1 MNYEE
6 AIINLSI
13 YAKSSATS
21 QVYQRGKRI
30 YETGEFQLQS
40 LSLEQEEATYEV
52 YGTKKYQTGVFDFL
66 DPNGEIESD
75 CTCPSDWSAICKH
88 EVAII
93 LDLMARLKKDSES
106 SHQKTKGLPIK
117 ILPVRKAKRVSGHN
131 KQKSRKSTEPIELKG
146 FNKINTQNIVRLAD
160 PREAAQTTTPKN
172 VVIKY
177 HQLGHVSFQS
187 HKRWYDKV
195 TVDFFYED
203 NVLYS
208 TCDCYD
214 STEGLC
220 RHQIATLVYI
230 TNNQGVDFFKKLNP
244 KGKKKEMQRL
254 ADWANIPIG
263 QFEKYFDYDIST
275 GHFLPKG
282 KLKGLINFKKATPQ
296 VNFTFTNNRKWFIPN
311 SVLDVEEDEINYMA
325 YVINVAFQ
333 YNYIPTLSPIAGR
346 KAKDGDLKNVKDYF
360 NSPKESLQTTTKDTK
375 ILSLN
380 QNRSSSHYYYS
391 PSYCLEFKKT
401 DDHKHKFELF
411 KEITELLATVPYTYI
426 RDCKLS
432 TKLRKRDLSLIRIS
446 STPAELFFELSE
458 KGDLLSL
465 AAKIKTGEKTI
476 SLAPSSLSKTLV
488 SAFFIK
494 NKETLYLH
502 KNFAQ
507 VLAIQEHVAEV
518 PVLKA
523 KLEDADL
530 FFEQIVQPIAEAIPV
545 SIKNLKT
552 LKLERVKMIPNHK
565 QLFISDLGNFVIFEP
580 VIIYD
585 KNTAIKLLQKGD
597 PFKKEKNTVTAH
609 ERDPEAEKDF
619 LDTLATLHPDF
630 AEQHQ
635 HDFFFLTY
643 DQLLENDWFFK
654 FFENIEDDNIEV
666 FGVNDL
672 KRLKYSPH
680 RATVATH
687 IKSGIDWFDV
697 EIKLTFGKETVSLAD
712 LRKAV
717 VQKSRFIRL
726 KDGKLGILPEKW
738 IKRFE
743 AYFRLGE
750 IKGKKIKVSKY
761 KFTLID
767 QLFNEISDQKIIK
780 ELAAKRKKLK
790 EFNNIKKVA
799 LSKNITAKL
808 RPYQKEGVNWLHF
821 LDEFQWGG
829 ILADDMGLGKTVQ
842 ILSLLQNQIDKKN
855 KPNLV
860 VVPTSLLF
868 NWQNEFQKFA
878 PKIKY
883 HIHYGS
889 DRSKNIKELAQ
900 NDVVLTTYGIMMRDI
915 ELLKSQ
921 KFNYVILDESQAIK
935 NVLSQRYKAACL
947 LQANNRIAMTG
958 TPIENNTF
966 DLFAQMNF
974 LNPGFFGS
982 QAGFKRD
989 YSKPID
995 AHQDSERAQELQK
1008 LISPFVLR
1016 RTKEQVAKDLP
1027 PKIEDYIYV
1036 NLEDNQRKVY
1046 EAYRNQY
1053 RDMLLGKIEE
1063 DGLNKSKMYVLE
1075 GLTKLRLICDSPA
1088 LIKDE
1093 NYIGESAKIKALIE
1107 HISDIANN
1115 HKMLVFSQFTKML
1128 ALVKDAL
1135 DKEGIPYEY
1144 LDGKRNQKQRKASVE
1159 NFQTNPEIRVFL
1171 LSLKAGNTGLNLTA
1185 ADYVFLL
1192 DPWWN
1197 PAVESQAI
1205 DRTHRIG
1212 QDKHVIAY
1220 RIIAKDTIEEKIL
1233 KLQQRKKKLAS
1244 DLIQTDESFMKSI
1257 QQKDIVELF
1266 S

>member
-1 MNYEE
+1 MNHEE
-6 AIINLSI
+6 AINNLVTHAISNSNSTI
-13 YAKSSATS
+13 FR
-21 QVYQRGKRI
+21 RGKRI
-30 YETGEFQLQS
+30 YESGKYRLLSF
-40 LSLEQEEATYEV
+40 SLEQEDAIYEI
-52 YGTKKYQTGVFDFL
+52 YGTKTYKTGVFYFL
-66 DPNGEIESD
+66 DPNGEIESE
-75 CTCPSDWSAICKH
+75 CTCPSEWSALCKH
-88 EVAII
+88 EVAAI
-93 LDLMARLKKDSES
+93 LDLIDRLKEEVKSGLPKPTEKDSLKT
-106 SHQKTKGLPIK
+106 QKL
-117 ILPVRKAKRVSGHN
+117 
-131 KQKSRKSTEPIELKG
+131 RKSTEPIELQG
-146 FNKINTQNIVRLAD
+146 FDIIDTRNIVEIAD
-160 PREAAQTTTPKN
+160 RQEAAQTKRIKN
-172 VVIKY
+172 VVINYQKP
-177 HQLGHVSFQS
+177 GHVSVQY
-187 HKRWYDKV
+187 HIHWYNEV
-195 TVDFFYED
+195 NVDFFYK
-203 NVLYS
+203 NHVLYS
-208 TCDCYD
+208 TCDCQY
-214 STEGLC
+214 STKGLC
-220 RHQIATLVYI
+220 RHQIATLVYLAQ
-230 TNNQGVDFFKKLNP
+230 NQGVDFFQKLHP
-244 KGKKKEMQRL
+244 EIYKKEMQRL

-263 QFEKYFDYDIST
+263 QFEKYFGFDINT
-275 GHFLPKG
+275 NQFLPKG
-282 KLKGLINFKKATPQ
+282 KLKGLINFEKDAPQ
-296 VNFTFTNNRKWFIPN
+296 VNFDFTNNPKWHIPN
-311 SVLDVEEDEINYMA
+311 PVLNVEEEEINYMA
-325 YVINVAFQ
+325 YVVNVAFRHP
-333 YNYIPTLSPIAGR
+333 YTPSITPITGR
-346 KAKDGDLKNVKDYF
+346 KTKDGDLKNVKDYYQLDADF
-360 NSPKESLQTTTKDTK
+360 LQTTKKDTK

-380 QNRSSSHYYYS
+380 RNSAYYYS
-391 PSYCLEFKKT
+391 PPLCQEFKINDKT
-401 DDHKHKFELF
+401 KLKFEQF
-411 KEITELLATVPYTYI
+411 KEMTELLATVPYTYI
-426 RDCKLS
+426 RNCKFS
-432 TKLRKRDLSLIRIS
+432 NKLRKRDLSPIRIS

-458 KGDLLSL
+458 RGNLLSL
-465 AAKIKTGEKTI
+465 AAKFKIGEETV
-476 SLAPSSLSKTLV
+476 SLTASSLSKTLV

-502 KNFAQ
+502 QNFAQ
-507 VLAIQEHVAEV
+507 VLAIQEYVAET

-523 KLEDADL
+523 KMEDADL
-530 FFEQIVQPIAEAIPV
+530 FFEQIVQPIAQAIPV

-552 LKLERVKMIPNHK
+552 LKLEKVKMTPKHK

-580 VIIYD
+580 VIVYD
-585 KNTAIKLLQKGD
+585 QDTAIKLLQKGD

-609 ERDPEAEKDF
+609 ERDSEAEKAF
-619 LDTLATLHPDF
+619 LDILVDLHPDF
-630 AEQHQ
+630 AGQHQ

-654 FFENIEDDNIEV
+654 FFEHIEDEDIEV

-680 RATVATH
+680 RASVSTH

-697 EIKLTFGKETVSLAD
+697 EIKLSFGKETVSLAD

-726 KDGKLGILPEKW
+726 KDGKLGVLPEKW
-738 IKRFE
+738 IKKFE

-750 IKGKKIKVSKY
+750 IKDKKIKVSKY

-767 QLFNEISDQKIIK
+767 QLFNEISDQKIVK

-790 EFNNIKKVA
+790 AFTNIKKVA
-799 LSKNITAKL
+799 LSKNLTAQL

-842 ILSLLQNQIDKKN
+842 ILSLLQNQIDQKN

-883 HIHYGS
+883 HIHYGT
-889 DRSKNIKELAQ
+889 DRTKDIQELAQ

-995 AHQDSERAQELQK
+995 THQDSERAQELQK

-1046 EAYRNQY
+1046 EAFRNQY

-1093 NYIGESAKIKALIE
+1093 SYAGESAKITALLE
-1107 HISDIANN
+1107 HIRDIAPN

-1128 ALVKDAL
+1128 ALVQEAL

-1159 NFQTNPEIRVFL
+1159 NFQNNPEIRVFL

-1220 RIIAKDTIEEKIL
+1220 RMIAKDTIEEKIL

-1257 QQKDIVELF
+1257 QPEDIVELF